1 MPPKGWKKYPD
12 GFKPVNSA
20 GTPVK
25 EKQKFKLDVCFIRT
39 NNRLWLANVD

>member
-25 EKQKFKLDVCFIRT
+25 EKQKFKLDVCLVATKRG
-39 NNRLWLANVD
+39 LCLANVS